1 MTKTNTNMIKKL
13 YALILSLATAVLPAL
28 AIDNGELKFNRID
41 TRDGL
46 SNSQV
51 SSILKDSRG
60 FVWIGTPY
68 GLNRYDG
75 YRVRTYYAAPKDS
88 LKLRYDFIDD
98 IYEGYGGMLWLRHGT
113 HYCIFNPSLGTFS
126 YALADTLKSYGMK
139 KTDIET
145 LYIDKRKN
153 LWVKVLNGPLYRYN
167 AKRNK
172 LTAFDI
178 DYALG
183 GDGSSRICWF
193 SEVGK
198 SVVVITNRGEIICFN
213 EGSDKLVWRND
224 YLSRTSNTNL
234 NYKLYVDP
242 QSNYWAMVNGQVKIY
257 MQRNK
262 KWYGSLAQLFADYG
276 IEGVPSDVIVWD
288 IITDASGKI
297 WLSTDHNGAYVID
310 MKARTATQ
318 YVNIKT
324 DETSLSDNT
333 LTRFYNS
340 PDGQLWIG
348 SYKNGAN
355 QVSTSKSQF
364 SHIPVNDVN
373 TIVEDH
379 EGWLWLG
386 TNDQGIVHYNPYT
399 KQSVVYNKANTGFG
413 SDVIVCSCVKRNGA
427 VLFGTY
433 GGGLIHYQ
441 NGHFTN
447 IRATGSDDGLVMDN
461 IWALAEDT
469 QGNTWVATLG
479 GGLQKIDA
487 VTGKFTTINN
497 HKNNLGSDYLSSLS
511 LTLDK
516 RLLVGTSVY
525 YSIVNPKTYEV
536 KNYIVPQDSSRNA
549 TVAQATTQV
558 VMDSR
563 GLVWHGS
570 LSGVSV
576 YNPQTGLVSLLDDK
590 SGLIGSEVCSII
602 EDNNHTMWVATDH
615 GVSNVMVKKLSNVE
629 WQYSI
634 RSFNSRDGLQQGPFN
649 KRSICKTS
657 SGNILVGGQD
667 GVDIINPSR
676 SIIKDRSE
684 KPIFSGLVMFGEEV
698 EVGSE
703 VSGRVVLER
712 ALSETKQLVLN
723 NYENQ
728 FTLQLATNQGV
739 ARNRARFAYKLE
751 GFSDKWITTDESNPN
766 VTFMSLP
773 SGSYTLVV
781 KIVNSDGTIGSQES
795 RLDIIIEPPFYLSWW
810 AYTLYIL
817 ILGALGYYYHS
828 KQSNRIRLAKLKME
842 NEKNKKIEDERNK
855 LYTSITS
862 DLSEPFERTFAS
874 IDKLMKDENDDVRYE
889 QETEILSNVERL
901 LGLIDRSFAI
911 AKRERMVA
919 SSLRDTE
926 VPDLDAKL
934 IKDATD
940 YVEANLSN
948 SDITVETMAA
958 ALCMSRVQLY
968 KRLLSLTGSTPSE
981 FIRNIRLHHAEQ
993 YLRSGQYNVN
1003 EVSYKVG
1010 FGNPRYLSKYFK
1022 EKFGVMP
1029 SQYRG

>member
-1 MTKTNTNMIKKL
+1 MNKRL
-13 YALILSLATAVLPAL
+13 YALIVLLTTITLTTIA
-28 AIDNGELKFNRID
+28 AEVGDLKFNRID

-51 SSILKDSRG
+51 TSILKDSRG

-88 LKLRYDFIDD
+88 LRLRYDFIDD
-98 IYEGYGGMLWLRHGT
+98 IYEGYGGVLWLRHGSR
-113 HYCIFNPSLGTFS
+113 YCIFNPSLGTFS
-126 YALADTLKSYGMK
+126 YAIADTLRSYGMK
-139 KTDIET
+139 MTDIET
-145 LYIDKRKN
+145 LYIDKRRNVWMKA
-153 LWVKVLNGPLYRYN
+153 LNGPLYRYN

-183 GDGSSRICWF
+183 GDGSSRICHF

-198 SVVVITNRGEIICFN
+198 SLVLITNRGELLCFN
-213 EGSDKLVWRND
+213 EGSDKLVWKNNH
-224 YLSRTSNTNL
+224 LARTSNTNL

-257 MQRNK
+257 MQREK
-262 KWYGSLAQLFADYG
+262 KWYDTIHELLAAYG
-276 IEGVPSDVIVWD
+276 IEGVASDVIVWD
-288 IITDASGKI
+288 VIEDPTGKV
-297 WLSTDHNGAYVID
+297 WLSTDHSGAYVID
-310 MKARTATQ
+310 LKARKATQ

-333 LTRFYNS
+333 LTKFYMS
-340 PDGQLWIG
+340 ADGQLWIG

-355 QVSTSKSQF
+355 QVSSVKSQF
-364 SHIPVNDVN
+364 SRIPISDVN
-373 TIVEDH
+373 TIAEDH
-379 EGWLWLG
+379 DGWLWLG
-386 TNDQGIVHYNPYT
+386 TNDKGIVRYNPYT
-399 KQSVVYNKANTGFG
+399 KQTIVYNKENTGFG

-447 IRATGSDDGLVMDN
+447 IRATGGDDGLVMDN
-461 IWALAEDT
+461 VWAVGEDA

-479 GGLQKIDA
+479 GGLQRIDA
-487 VTGKFTTINN
+487 VTGKFTTVNN
-497 HKNNLGSDYLSSLS
+497 HKNNLSSDYLSSLAS
-511 LTLDK
+511 TLDK
-516 RLLVGTSVY
+516 QLLVGSSVY
-525 YSIVNPKTYEV
+525 YSIVNPKTLEV
-536 KNYIVPQDSSRNA
+536 KNFIVPQDSSRNA
-549 TVAQATTQV
+549 TVSQATTQV

-576 YNPQTGLVSLLDDK
+576 YNPNTGLVSLLDDK
-590 SGLIGSEVCSII
+590 SGLVGSDVCSII

-615 GVSNVMVKKLSNVE
+615 GVSNIMVKKLSNVE

-634 RSFNSRDGLQQGPFN
+634 RSFNARDGLQQGPFN
-649 KRSICKTS
+649 KRSICKNS
-657 SGNILVGGQD
+657 KGEILVGGLD
-667 GVDIINPSR
+667 GVDIIDPSR
-676 SIIKDRSE
+676 STIREGAE
-684 KPIFSGLVMFGEEV
+684 KPVFSGLVMFGEEV
-698 EVGSE
+698 EPGSM

-712 ALSETKQLVLN
+712 ALSETETLTLDN
-723 NYENQ
+723 HENL
-728 FTLQLATNQGV
+728 FTIQLATNQGI
-739 ARNRARFAYKLE
+739 ARNRARFVYKLE

-766 VTFMSLP
+766 ITFMSLP
-773 SGSYTLVV
+773 SGTYTLVV
-781 KIVNSDGTIGSQES
+781 KIVNSDGSISARES
-795 RLDIIIEPPFYLSWW
+795 RLTITIEPPFYLSWW
-810 AYTLYIL
+810 AYTIYIL
-817 ILGALGYYYHS
+817 ILVAFGYYYHR
-828 KQSNRIRLAKLKME
+828 KQANRLRLEKLKME
-842 NEKNKKIEDERNK
+842 TEKNKKIEDERNK

-919 SSLRDTE
+919 SSLRVTD

-934 IKDATD
+934 VKDATD

-968 KRLLSLTGSTPSE
+968 KRLLALTGSTPSE

>member
-1 MTKTNTNMIKKL
+1 MNKRL
-13 YALILSLATAVLPAL
+13 YTLILSLVVIAL
-28 AIDNGELKFNRID
+28 TTMAAENGDLKFNRID

-51 SSILKDSRG
+51 TSILKDSRG

-75 YRVRTYYAAPKDS
+75 YRVRSYFAAPNDS
-88 LKLRYDFIDD
+88 MKLRYDFIDD
-98 IYEGYGGMLWLRHGT
+98 IYEGYGGVLWLRHST
-113 HYCIFNPSLGTFS
+113 RYCIFNPSIGTFS
-126 YALADTLKSYGMK
+126 YAVADTLKSYGMK
-139 KTDIET
+139 KTDIEN
-145 LYIDKRKN
+145 LYIDKHHN
-153 LWVKVLNGPLYRYN
+153 LWVKALNGPLYSYN

-172 LTAFDI
+172 LIAYDI

-183 GDGSSRICWF
+183 GDGSSRICFF

-198 SVVVITNRGEIICFN
+198 SVVLITNRGEMLCFN
-213 EGSDKLVWRND
+213 EGCDKLVWKSN
-224 YLSRTSNTNL
+224 YLARTSNTNL

-262 KWYGSLAQLFADYG
+262 KWYDSLTQLLSDYG

-288 IITDASGKI
+288 VIQDTTGKI

-310 MKARTATQ
+310 LKARTATQ

-333 LTRFYNS
+333 LTRFYSS

-355 QVSTSKSQF
+355 QVSTVKSQF
-364 SHIPVNDVN
+364 SRIPVGDVN

-386 TNDQGIVHYNPYT
+386 TNDKGIVRYNPYT
-399 KQSVVYNKANTGFG
+399 KQTITYNKENSGFG
-413 SDVIVCSCVKRNGA
+413 SNVIVCSCVKRNGA

-433 GGGLIHYQ
+433 GGGLIRYH

-461 IWALAEDT
+461 VWAVSEDA
-469 QGNTWVATLG
+469 QGNTWIATLG
-479 GGLQKIDA
+479 GGLQRIDA

-511 LTLDK
+511 ATLDQQ
-516 RLLVGTSVY
+516 LIVGTSVY
-525 YSIVNPKTYEV
+525 YSIVNPKTFAV
-536 KNYIVPQDSSRNA
+536 KNFIVPRDSSRNS

-576 YNPQTGLVSLLDDK
+576 YNPKTGLVSLLDDK
-590 SGLIGSEVCSII
+590 SGLIGSEVCGII
-602 EDNNHTMWVATDH
+602 EDNNHTMWVTTDH
-615 GVSNVMVKKLSNVE
+615 GVSNIMVKKLSNIE
-629 WQYSI
+629 WQFSI

-657 SGNILVGGQD
+657 KGQILVGGLD
-667 GVDIINPSR
+667 GVDIIDPSR
-676 SIIKDRSE
+676 STIKENSE
-684 KPIFSGLVMFGEEV
+684 KPIFSGLMMFGEEV
-698 EVGSE
+698 EPGSNAT
-703 VSGRVVLER
+703 GRVVLER
-712 ALSETKQLVLN
+712 ALSETQSLTLK

-728 FTLQLATNQGV
+728 FAIQLATNQGI
-739 ARNRARFAYKLE
+739 ARNRARFIYKLE
-751 GFSDKWITTDESNPN
+751 GFSNKWITTDESNPN
-766 VTFMSLP
+766 ITFMSLP
-773 SGSYTLVV
+773 SGTYSLVV
-781 KIVNSDGTIGSQES
+781 KIVNSDGSISAKDS
-795 RLDIIIEPPFYLSWW
+795 RLNITIDPPFYLSWW

-817 ILGALGYYYHS
+817 VLASLGYYYHR
-828 KQSNRIRLAKLKME
+828 KQSNRLRLEKLKME
-842 NEKNKKIEDERNK
+842 NDKNKKIEDERNK

-862 DLSEPFERTFAS
+862 DLTEPFERTFAS
-874 IDKLMKDENDDVRYE
+874 IDKLMKNEKDDVRYE
-889 QETEILSNVERL
+889 QELEILSNVERL
-901 LGLIDRSFAI
+901 LGLIDRSFAM

-934 IKDATD
+934 VKDATD

-948 SDITVETMAA
+948 SDITVETMAS

-993 YLRSGQYNVN
+993 YLRNGQYTVN

-1022 EKFGVMP
+1022 EKYGVMP